1 MYTYNAWR
9 KILEREV
16 KTLSGLTL
24 GMEEGF
30 RGECVYTYFWQAFFK
45 VLTFETMLSMRLAL
59 QLKFILKNGE

>member
-30 RGECVYTYFWQAFFK
+30 RGECVYTYFW
-45 VLTFETMLSMRLAL
+45 
-59 QLKFILKNGE
+59 

>member
-16 KTLSGLTL
+16 KNALGLTL

-30 RGECVYTYFWQAFFK
+30 RAECVYTYIW
-45 VLTFETMLSMRLAL
+45 
-59 QLKFILKNGE
+59 